1 MQLPLEAGAP
11 CSPGGQGAT
20 PAEGSAALGTCAGKR
35 RSSWHEASKPAG
47 LTIKNRI
54 TCPGIPPLGIYQVKM
69 KTHIQS
75 KEHLYTLQ
83 SPQ

>member
-1 MQLPLEAGAP
+1 MVVRIWRKENPPALLLKMQISTATTANSVEAP
-11 CSPGGQGAT
+11 Q
-20 PAEGSAALGTCAGKR
+20 K
-35 RSSWHEASKPAG
+35 
-47 LTIKNRI
+47 IKNRI